1 MANVHKWLLA
11 CKAAF
16 VALRRMRLPGNDTI
30 IASKGLQS
38 VVCFKVPKD
47 KITVVFTSANG
58 PSVFVLTVR
67 QTRKIIS
74 LINDACDA
82 NEMRTVEVD
91 FGTKWTVDA
100 RLRDGH
106 ADQLRVTIH
115 GNLEYLSHPVDREG
129 LRAAANEISER
140 IGLSPDSK

>member
-16 VALRRMRLPGNDTI
+16 VALRRLPSNNKI
-30 IASKGLQS
+30 IASNGLY
-38 VVCFKVPKD
+38 FKVPKD
-47 KITVVFTSANG
+47 KITVTFTSANG
-58 PSVFVLTVR
+58 PSAFDLTVR

-82 NEMRTVEVD
+82 NEIRTVEID
-91 FGTKWTVDA
+91 FAKWTVDA
-100 RLRDGH
+100 RLRGGH

-115 GNLEYLSHPVDREG
+115 GNLEYLSHLVDRER
-129 LRAAANEISER
+129 LRAAANQISER